1 MKTDNEYL
9 ILGLRTEYTNLI
21 KMMNELAF
29 EIYKNCTHDNVIKLY
44 DLYKQCDEIDKRL
57 SAIDKTWKEI
67 PF

>member
-9 ILGLRTEYTNLI
+9 ILGLRTEYTNLT

-29 EIYKNCTHDNVIKLY
+29 DIYKKCTYEEVIELY
-44 DLYKQCDEIDKRL
+44 GLYKQRSEIDKRL
-57 SAIDKTWKEI
+57 SAIDKTWDEI

>member
-9 ILGLRTEYTNLI
+9 ILGLRTEYTNLT

-29 EIYKNCTHDNVIKLY
+29 EIYKNRNYYDVIELY
-44 DLYKQCDEIDKRL
+44 DLYKQRDEIDKRL
-57 SAIDKTWKEI
+57 SAIDKTWNEV

>member
-9 ILGLRTEYTNLI
+9 ILGLRAEYANLT

-29 EIYKNCTHDNVIKLY
+29 EIYKNRNYCDVIELY